1 MSDTIRTTQVA
12 IIGGGIMG
20 VAAQFQLAENGW
32 TDTIL
37 FEKAELTSGS
47 TWHAAG
53 QIAHAVGSRVAG
65 WINKT
70 SLEIYKRVEKE
81 TGQSIGWHEVGGF
94 RIATTDDEVDWM
106 KSIMGVGRL
115 LDLPMDLVGPDEVA
129 KGNPFY
135 KVDDVKAA
143 IQTFE
148 DGHIDPSSVTMA
160 LAAAT
165 RARGAKIERHN
176 QVTGASRK
184 GDMWLLQTEKGEV
197 LAEHIIIAA
206 GSYANQV
213 GEWFGLKIPSVSCLH
228 HYLVTDTV
236 PEFEGRPELPVM
248 RDNSFGGYI
257 RQEQKSGLIGIY
269 EGHVC
274 PTVWEMPQGA
284 PWAAEN
290 ELFEADYDSIGD
302 FLMVALDK
310 MPILA
315 ELGIKRVVRGAI
327 THTPDGGMLVG
338 PSGAPNVWLSC
349 GSSIGLAWGGG
360 AGKVLA
366 DWMVHGETPI
376 NTRSMDP
383 RRYGDFATGNY
394 IVERTKDEFMRRH
407 DTPVPGKQFESLRP
421 VVRHPLYDRLAAKG
435 AVFGEIAGLERPR
448 YFGKVGEVEHV
459 GWGHQNWHV
468 NAMNEA
474 QATRENAGVIDLCA
488 FAQFEIT
495 GKDAFKLLDRISANK
510 LPAKDGGIALCHL
523 MTEKGKFESEIT
535 VWRMAEDRYF
545 TGSAI
550 ARNTPDFAWIQSHIL
565 PGEDVQMVNL
575 TRDWGMLALS
585 GPKSRAIMAAGTDAD
600 LSNKAFRWL
609 SGQEIEV
616 FGIPCYAL
624 RVSFT
629 GELGW
634 ELHAPMDRMAELY
647 DNLFAAGDDH
657 GLVDLGSYAFNGMR
671 MEKAYRAS
679 GELTT
684 DVGMAEAGLD
694 RFFRP
699 EDRNFIGRDAVQSA
713 YGKGADWTLLYGEI
727 DSDTFDVHGG
737 EPVVRDG
744 KIVGL
749 TTSGGYGYT
758 TGKSLAFF
766 YVHAGTP
773 TDGLSVHLLN
783 NEYPITVHEDAVFDA
798 ENLRPRQDV

>member
-1 MSDTIRTTQVA
+1 MPDATRTAQVA

-37 FEKAELTSGS
+37 LEKAELTSGS

-70 SLEIYKRVEKE
+70 SIETYKRVERE

-129 KGNPFY
+129 RRNPFY

-143 IQTFE
+143 VQTFE
-148 DGHIDPSSVTMA
+148 DGHVDPSGVTMA
-160 LAAAT
+160 LAAAA
-165 RARGAKIERHN
+165 RARGARIERRN
-176 QVTGASRK
+176 QVLGASRRGGMWRLRTER
-184 GDMWLLQTEKGEV
+184 GDV
-197 LAEHIIIAA
+197 LAEHVVIAA
-206 GSYANQV
+206 GSHANRV
-213 GEWFGLKIPSVSCLH
+213 GEWFGLRIPSVSCLH

-236 PEFEGRPELPVM
+236 PEFEGRPALPVM
-248 RDNSFGGYI
+248 RDNAFGGYI

-284 PWAAEN
+284 PWAAES

-302 FLMVALDK
+302 FLMVAFDK

-315 ELGIKRVVRGAI
+315 ELGIKRAVRGAI

-360 AGKVLA
+360 AGKALA

-376 NTRSMDP
+376 NTRGLDP
-383 RRYGDFATGNY
+383 RRYGDFASDRY
-394 IVERTKDEFMRRH
+394 ILERTKDEFMRRH
-407 DTPVPGKQFESLRP
+407 DTPCPGKQLHSLRP
-421 VVRHPLYDRLAAKG
+421 LNRHPLYDRLAAKG
-435 AVFGEIAGLERPR
+435 AVFGEIAGWERPR
-448 YFGKVGEVEHV
+448 YFGRVGEVERI
-459 GWGHQNWHV
+459 GWGRQDWHA
-468 NAMNEA
+468 NAMAEA
-474 QATRENAGVIDLCA
+474 RATRAAAGVIDLCA
-488 FAQFEIT
+488 FAQFEIA
-495 GKDAFKLLDRISANK
+495 GKDAGKLLDRLSANRI
-510 LPAKDGGIALCHL
+510 PGRDGRMSLNHL
-523 MTEKGKFESEIT
+523 LTEKGRFETEIT
-535 VWRMAEDRYF
+535 IWRIAEDRFF
-545 TGSAI
+545 TGSPI
-550 ARNTPDFAWIQSHIL
+550 ARANPDFDWIKSHIQ
-565 PGEDVQMVNL
+565 PGEDVQMIN
-575 TRDWGMLALS
+575 RSADWGMLAMS
-585 GPKSRAIMAAGTDAD
+585 GPASRRILSEVTDAD
-600 LSNKAFRWL
+600 LSNAAFPWL
-609 SGQEIEV
+609 SGREIAV
-616 FGIPCYAL
+616 AGVPCHAL
-624 RVSFT
+624 RVSFV

-634 ELHAPMDRMAELY
+634 ELHAPLERIAEIY
-647 DNLFAAGDDH
+647 DALFEAGERH
-657 GLVDLGSYAFNGMR
+657 GLIDLGAYAFNGMR

-684 DVGMAEAGLD
+684 DVGPLDVGLERFVATGD
-694 RFFRP
+694 R
-699 EDRNFIGRDAVQSA
+699 DFIGKDATLA
-713 YGKGADWTLLYGEI
+713 HAPKWELLYAELHAEGI
-727 DSDTFDVHGG
+727 DIHGG
-737 EPVVRDG
+737 EPVLLKDR
-744 KIVGL
+744 IVGL

-758 TGKSLAFF
+758 VGKSLGWLF
-766 YVHAGTP
+766 VKKGTP
-773 TDGLSVHLLN
+773 RERLTVQILN
-783 NEYPITVHEDAVFDA
+783 EACPVTIHDAPSFDPD
-798 ENLRPRQDV
+798 NLRPRAEE

>member
-1 MSDTIRTTQVA
+1 MSDTVRTTRVA

-32 TDTIL
+32 ADSIL

-53 QIAHAVGSRVAG
+53 QIAHAVGSRLAG

-70 SLEIYKRVEKE
+70 SIETYKRVEKE

-106 KSIMGVGRL
+106 KSIMGVGQL
-115 LDLPMDLVGPDEVA
+115 LDLPMELVGPETVA
-129 KGNPFY
+129 KINPFY
-135 KVDDVKAA
+135 NVDNVKAA
-143 IQTFE
+143 VQTFE

-160 LAAAT
+160 LAAAS

-176 QVTGASRK
+176 QVLGARRK
-184 GDMWLLQTEKGEV
+184 GDMWILKTEKGDV
-197 LAEHIIIAA
+197 LAEHVVIAA

-248 RDNSFGGYI
+248 RDNAFGGYI
-257 RQEQKSGLIGIY
+257 RQEQRSGLIGIY

-274 PTVWEMPQGA
+274 PTVWEMPDGA

-302 FLMVALDK
+302 FLMVAFDK

-315 ELGIKRVVRGAI
+315 DLGIKRVVRGAI

-376 NTRSMDP
+376 NTRGMDP
-383 RRYGDFATGNY
+383 RRYGNFASDHF

-407 DTPVPGKQFESLRP
+407 DTPCPGKQFESLRP
-421 VVRHPLYDRLAAKG
+421 LNRHPLYDRLAAKG
-435 AVFGEIAGLERPR
+435 AVFGEVAGWERPR
-448 YFGKVGEVEHV
+448 YFGEAGEIEHI
-459 GWGHQNWHV
+459 GWGHQTWHD
-468 NAMNEA
+468 NALREA
-474 QATRENAGVIDLCA
+474 QATRKAAGVIDLCA

-495 GKDAFKLLDRISANK
+495 GKDAGRLLDRLSANRI
-510 LPAKDGGIALCHL
+510 PRKDGRISLNHL
-523 MTEKGKFESEIT
+523 LTPKGRFETEIT
-535 VWRMAEDRYF
+535 IWRISESRYF
-545 TGSAI
+545 TGSPI
-550 ARNTPDFAWIQSHIL
+550 ARANPDFDWIRSHIAE
-565 PGEDVQMVNL
+565 GEDVQMVN
-575 TRDWGMLALS
+575 RSSEWGMLAMS
-585 GPKSRAIMAAGTDAD
+585 GPVSRKIMSELTEAD
-600 LSNKAFRWL
+600 LTNATFPWL
-609 SGQEIEV
+609 SGQEITIRGV
-616 FGIPCYAL
+616 PCYAL
-624 RVSFT
+624 RVSFV

-634 ELHAPMDRMAELY
+634 ELHAPLDRIAEIY
-647 DNLFAAGDDH
+647 DALFDVGEKH
-657 GLVDLGSYAFNGMR
+657 GLTDLGSYAFNGMR

-679 GELTT
+679 GEMTT
-684 DVGMAEAGLD
+684 DVGPFDVGLE
-694 RFFRP
+694 RFVVSEGR
-699 EDRNFIGRDAVQSA
+699 EFIGKNVLMNRPSEWD
-713 YGKGADWTLLYGEI
+713 LLYAELHSDDI
-727 DSDTFDVHGG
+727 DIHGG
-737 EPVVRDG
+737 EPVFHNG
-744 KIVGL
+744 KSVGL
-749 TTSGGYGYT
+749 TTSGGFGYT
-758 TGKSLAFF
+758 TGKSLGWLF
-766 YVHAGTP
+766 VRKGTP
-773 TDGLSVHLLN
+773 TDGLSVHILN
-783 NEYPITVHEDAVFDA
+783 TPVPVTIHTQPVFDPQ
-798 ENLRPRQDV
+798 NLRPRSED

>member
-1 MSDTIRTTQVA
+1 MTRHTQVA

-53 QIAHAVGSRVAG
+53 QIAHAVGSRIAG

-70 SLEIYKRVEKE
+70 SIDTYKRVEKE

-94 RIATTDDEVDWM
+94 RIATSDKEVDWM
-106 KSIMGVGRL
+106 KSIMGVGKL
-115 LDLPMDLVGPDEVA
+115 LDLPMELVGPDDVA

-135 KVDDVKAA
+135 KTSDVKAA
-143 IQTFE
+143 VQTFE
-148 DGHIDPSSVTMA
+148 DGHIDPSGVTMA

-176 QVTGASRK
+176 RVTGASRK
-184 GDMWLLQTEKGEV
+184 GDMWLLQTEKGDV
-197 LAEHIIIAA
+197 LAEHVVIAA

-236 PEFEGRPELPVM
+236 PEFMDRPELPVM
-248 RDNSFGGYI
+248 RDNSYGGYI

-269 EGHVC
+269 EGHIC

-284 PWAAEN
+284 PWGAEN
-290 ELFEADYDSIGD
+290 ELFAADYDSIGD
-302 FLMVALDK
+302 FLMVAFDK
-310 MPILA
+310 MPVLA

-366 DWMVHGETPI
+366 DWMVHGETEI

-383 RRYGDFATGNY
+383 RRYGDFSTDQF

-407 DTPVPGKQFESLRP
+407 DTPCPGKQFHSLRP
-421 VVRHPLYDRLAAKG
+421 LKRHPLYDRLAAKG
-435 AVFGEIAGLERPR
+435 AVFGEVAGWERPR
-448 YFGKVGEVEHV
+448 YFGEVGEIEQI
-459 GWGHQNWHV
+459 GWGHQNWHANV
-468 NAMNEA
+468 FAEA
-474 QATRENAGVIDLCA
+474 NATRKAAGVIDLCA
-488 FAQFEIT
+488 FAQFEII
-495 GKDAFKLLDRISANK
+495 GADAGALLDRLSANK
-510 LPAKDGGIALCHL
+510 IPAKDGRMSLNHL
-523 MTEKGKFESEIT
+523 LTPKGRFETEIT
-535 VWRMAEDRYF
+535 IWRIAEDRFF
-545 TGSAI
+545 TGSPI
-550 ARNTPDFAWIQSHIL
+550 ARANPDFDWIKSQIK
-565 PGEDVQMVNL
+565 PGEDVQMVN
-575 TRDWGMLALS
+575 RSNEWGMLAMS
-585 GPKSRAIMAAGTDAD
+585 GPASRRILAELTDAS
-600 LSNKAFRWL
+600 LTNAAFPWL
-609 SGQEIEV
+609 SGQEITV
-616 FGIPCYAL
+616 AGIPCYAL
-624 RVSFT
+624 RVSFV

-634 ELHAPMDRMAELY
+634 ELHAPLDQIAALY
-647 DNLFAAGDDH
+647 DALFSVGEKH
-657 GLVDLGSYAFNGMR
+657 GLTDLGSYAFNGMR

-679 GELTT
+679 RELTT
-684 DVGMAEAGLD
+684 DVGPYDVGLE
-694 RFFRP
+694 RFVRT
-699 EDRNFIGRDAVQSA
+699 EGRDFV
-713 YGKGADWTLLYGEI
+713 GKDALLARDPAWELFYAELHADDI
-727 DSDTFDVHGG
+727 DILGG
-737 EPVVRDG
+737 EPVLLEN
-744 KIVGL
+744 KPVGL

-758 TGKSLAFF
+758 IGKSLGWLF
-766 YVHAGTP
+766 VRKGTP
-773 TDGLSVHLLN
+773 ITGLTVQILN
-783 NEYPITVHEDAVFDA
+783 REIPVTIHNDALFDPT
-798 ENLRPRQDV
+798 NLRPRSEE

>member
-70 SLEIYKRVEKE
+70 SLETYKRVEKE

-106 KSIMGVGRL
+106 KSIMGVGKL
-115 LDLPMDLVGPDEVA
+115 LDLPMELVGPEEVA

-197 LAEHIIIAA
+197 LAEHIVIAA

-236 PEFEGRPELPVM
+236 PEFADRPELPVM
-248 RDNSFGGYI
+248 RDNAFGGYI

-269 EGHVC
+269 EGHTC
-274 PTVWEMPQGA
+274 PTVWTMPQGA
-284 PWAAEN
+284 PWKAEN

-302 FLMVALDK
+302 FLMVAFDK

-383 RRYGDFATGNY
+383 RRYGNFASDTY

-407 DTPVPGKQFESLRP
+407 DTPCPGKQFESLRP
-421 VVRHPLYDRLAAKG
+421 LNRHVLYDRLAAKG
-435 AVFGEIAGLERPR
+435 AVFGEVAGWERPR
-448 YFGKVGEVEHV
+448 YFGEIGEVEQI
-459 GWGHQNWHV
+459 GWGHQNWHA
-468 NAMNEA
+468 NA
-474 QATRENAGVIDLCA
+474 QAEAKATRDAAGVIDLCA

-495 GKDAFKLLDRISANK
+495 GKDAGKLLDRLSANK
-510 LPAKDGGIALCHL
+510 IPAKDGRMSLNHL
-523 MTEKGKFESEIT
+523 LTDKGRFETEIT
-535 VWRMAEDRYF
+535 IWRISEGRYF
-545 TGSAI
+545 TGSPI
-550 ARNTPDFAWIQSHIL
+550 ARATPDFDWIKGHIRA
-565 PGEDVQMVNL
+565 GEDVQMVNL
-575 TRDWGMLALS
+575 SHDWGMLAMS
-585 GPKSRAIMAAGTDAD
+585 GPASRKILFDLTDAD
-600 LSNKAFRWL
+600 LSNQAFPWL
-609 SGQEIEV
+609 SGQEITV
-616 FGIPCYAL
+616 AGVKCYAL
-624 RVSFT
+624 RVSFV

-634 ELHAPMDRMAELY
+634 ELHAPLDQMGTVY
-647 DNLFAAGDDH
+647 DALFEAGEKH
-657 GLVDLGSYAFNGMR
+657 GLRDLGSYAFNGMR

-684 DVGMAEAGLD
+684 DVGPFDVGLE
-694 RFFRP
+694 RFVRSEGRIFT
-699 EDRNFIGRDAVQSA
+699 GRD
-713 YGKGADWTLLYGEI
+713 DLLAQDPKWELFYAELHDDSI
-727 DSDTFDVHGG
+727 DIHGG
-737 EPVVRDG
+737 EPVLHDG
-744 KIVGL
+744 APVGL
-749 TTSGGYGYT
+749 TTSGGYGYSI
-758 TGKSLAFF
+758 GKSLGWLF
-766 YVHAGTP
+766 VKKGTSK
-773 TDGLSVHLLN
+773 DGLSVQILN
-783 NEYPITVHEDAVFDA
+783 REIPVIVHDDALFDP
-798 ENLRPRQDV
+798 ENLRPRQDA

>member
-1 MSDTIRTTQVA
+1 MSDTLRTTRVA

-20 VAAQFQLAENGW
+20 VAAQYQLAEAGW

-53 QIAHAVGSRVAG
+53 QIAHAVGSRVMG
-65 WINKT
+65 WVNKT
-70 SLEIYKRVEKE
+70 SIETYKKVEKE

-106 KSIMGVGRL
+106 KSIMGVGKL
-115 LDLPMDLVGPDEVA
+115 LDLPMELVGPEAVA

-135 KVDDVKAA
+135 KVDDVKVA

-176 QVTGASRK
+176 QVLGASRK
-184 GDMWLLQTEKGEV
+184 GDMWLLRTEKGDV
-197 LAEHIIIAA
+197 LAEHVVIAA

-213 GEWFGLKIPSVSCLH
+213 GEWFGLTIPSVSCLH

-236 PEFEGRPELPVM
+236 PEFLDRPELPVM
-248 RDNSFGGYI
+248 RDNAFGGYI

-274 PTVWEMPQGA
+274 PTVWEMPEGA

-302 FLMVALDK
+302 FLMVAFDK

-366 DWMVHGETPI
+366 DWMVHGESEI
-376 NTRSMDP
+376 NTRGFDP
-383 RRYGDFATGNY
+383 RRYGNFADGNF

-407 DTPVPGKQFESLRP
+407 DTPCPGKQFHSLRP
-421 VVRHPLYDRLAAKG
+421 LNRHALYDRLAAKG
-435 AVFGEIAGLERPR
+435 AVFGEIAGWERPR
-448 YFGKVGEVEHV
+448 YFGEVGEVEQI
-459 GWGHQNWHV
+459 GWGPQNWHE
-468 NAMNEA
+468 NAIREA
-474 QATRENAGVIDLCA
+474 KATREAAGVIDLCA

-495 GKDAFKLLDRISANK
+495 GKDAGALLNRLSANK
-510 LPAKDGGIALCHL
+510 IPARDGRMSLNHL
-523 MTEKGKFESEIT
+523 LTEQGRFETEIT
-535 VWRMAEDRYF
+535 IWRIAENRFF
-545 TGSAI
+545 TGSPI
-550 ARNTPDFAWIQSHIL
+550 ARSNPDFDWIKSHVRQ
-565 PGEDVQMVNL
+565 GEDVQMIN
-575 TRDWGMLALS
+575 RSQDWGMLALS
-585 GPKSRAIMAAGTDAD
+585 GPASRKIMVKLTDVD
-600 LSNKAFRWL
+600 LSNANFPWL
-609 SGQEIEV
+609 SGKEATIAGV
-616 FGIPCYAL
+616 PCYML
-624 RVSFT
+624 RVSFV

-634 ELHAPMDRMAELY
+634 ELHAPLDQIGAIY
-647 DNLFAAGDDH
+647 DALFEAGEKH

-684 DVGMAEAGLD
+684 DIGPFDVGLE
-694 RFFRP
+694 RFVATENRDFV
-699 EDRNFIGRDAVQSA
+699 GRAALMERDPT
-713 YGKGADWTLLYGEI
+713 WELLYAELHSDDI
-727 DSDTFDVHGG
+727 DIHGG
-737 EPVVRDG
+737 EPVLLDG
-744 KIVGL
+744 KPVGL
-749 TTSGGYGYT
+749 TTSGGYGYSI
-758 TGKSLAFF
+758 GKSLGWLF
-766 YVHAGTP
+766 VRKGTP
-773 TDGLSVHLLN
+773 HDGLKVQILN
-783 NEYPITVHEDAVFDA
+783 REIATTVHPNALFDPQ
-798 ENLRPRQDV
+798 NLRPRSEA

>member
-70 SLEIYKRVEKE
+70 SLETYKRVEKE

-115 LDLPMDLVGPDEVA
+115 LDLPMELVGPDEVA

-176 QVTGASRK
+176 QVKGASRK

-197 LAEHIIIAA
+197 LAEHIVIAA

-236 PEFEGRPELPVM
+236 PEFADRPELPVM

-274 PTVWEMPQGA
+274 PTVWTMPQGA
-284 PWAAEN
+284 PWQAEN

-302 FLMVALDK
+302 FLMVAFDK

-383 RRYGDFATGNY
+383 RRYGNFASDNY

-407 DTPVPGKQFESLRP
+407 DTPCPGKQFHSLRP
-421 VVRHPLYDRLAAKG
+421 LNRHVLYDRLAAKG
-435 AVFGEIAGLERPR
+435 AVFGEVAGWERPR
-448 YFGKVGEVEHV
+448 YFGEVGEVEQI
-459 GWGHQNWHV
+459 GWGHQNWHA
-468 NAMNEA
+468 NALNEA
-474 QATRENAGVIDLCA
+474 KATREAAGVIDLCA

-495 GKDAFKLLDRISANK
+495 GRDAGKLLDRLSANK
-510 LPAKDGGIALCHL
+510 IPAKDGRMSLNHL
-523 MTEKGKFESEIT
+523 LTDKGRFETEVTI
-535 VWRMAEDRYF
+535 WRVAEDRYF
-545 TGSAI
+545 TGSPI
-550 ARNTPDFAWIQSHIL
+550 ARATPDFDWIKSHIQD
-565 PGEDVQMVNL
+565 GEDVQMVNL
-575 TRDWGMLALS
+575 SHDWGMLAMS
-585 GPKSRAIMAAGTDAD
+585 GPASRKILSELTDAD
-600 LSNKAFRWL
+600 LSNKAFPWL
-609 SGQEIEV
+609 SGQEITV
-616 FGIPCYAL
+616 VGVKCYAL
-624 RVSFT
+624 RVSFV

-634 ELHAPMDRMAELY
+634 ELHAPLDQIGALY
-647 DNLFAAGDDH
+647 DALFEAGDTH
-657 GLVDLGSYAFNGMR
+657 GLTDLGSYAFNGMR
-671 MEKAYRAS
+671 MENAYRAS

-684 DVGMAEAGLD
+684 DVGPFDVGLE
-694 RFFRP
+694 RFVVSDGRDFT
-699 EDRNFIGRDAVQSA
+699 GRDA
-713 YGKGADWTLLYGEI
+713 LLARDPEWELFYAELHDDEI
-727 DSDTFDVHGG
+727 DIHGG
-737 EPVVRDG
+737 EPVLLNG
-744 KIVGL
+744 APVGL
-749 TTSGGYGYT
+749 TTSGGYGYSI
-758 TGKSLAFF
+758 GKSLGWLF
-766 YVHAGTP
+766 VKKGTP
-773 TDGLSVHLLN
+773 KDGLSVQILN
-783 NEYPITVHEDAVFDA
+783 REIPVTVHDDALFDP

>member
-1 MSDTIRTTQVA
+1 MNDTRRSTQVA

-53 QIAHAVGSRVAG
+53 QIAHAVGSRLAG

-70 SLEIYKRVEKE
+70 SIETYKRVEKE

-106 KSIMGVGRL
+106 KSIIGVGKL
-115 LDLPMDLVGPDEVA
+115 LDLPMELVGPEAVA
-129 KGNPFY
+129 RGNPFY

-143 IQTFE
+143 VQTFE

-165 RARGAKIERHN
+165 RVRGARIERGN
-176 QVTGASRK
+176 RVLGAARK
-184 GDMWLLQTEKGEV
+184 GGMWLLKTEKGEV
-197 LAEHIIIAA
+197 LAEHVVIAA

-248 RDNSFGGYI
+248 RDNAFGGYI

-274 PTVWEMPQGA
+274 PTVWEMPEGA
-284 PWAAEN
+284 PWQAEN
-290 ELFEADYDSIGD
+290 ELFEADYDGIGD
-302 FLMVALDK
+302 FLMVALGK
-310 MPILA
+310 MPVLA

-338 PSGAPNVWLSC
+338 PSGAANVWLSC

-366 DWMVHGETPI
+366 DWMVHGETEI

-383 RRYGDFATGNY
+383 RRYGDFTSDRF
-394 IVERTKDEFMRRH
+394 IVERTKEEFMHRH
-407 DTPVPGKQFESLRP
+407 DTPCPGKQFHALRP
-421 VVRHPLYDRLAAKG
+421 LNRHPLYDRLADKG
-435 AVFGEIAGLERPR
+435 AVFGEIAGWERPR
-448 YFGKVGEVEHV
+448 YFGTVGEVEQI
-459 GWGHQNWHV
+459 GWGHQRWHA
-468 NAMNEA
+468 NAMAEA
-474 QATRENAGVIDLCA
+474 KATRAAAGVIDLCA

-495 GKDAFKLLDRISANK
+495 GRDAGKLLDRLSANRI
-510 LPAKDGGIALCHL
+510 PARDGGMSLNHL
-523 MTEKGKFESEIT
+523 LTPKGRFETEIT
-535 VWRMAEDRYF
+535 IWRIAEDRYF

-550 ARNTPDFAWIQSHIL
+550 ARAKPDRDWIGSHVRD
-565 PGEDVQMVNL
+565 GEDVRL
-575 TRDWGMLALS
+575 IDRSADWGMLAMS
-585 GPKSRAIMAAGTDAD
+585 GPKSRQILSQLTDAD
-600 LSNKAFRWL
+600 LCNAAFPWL
-609 SGQEIEV
+609 SGQEISV
-616 FGIPCYAL
+616 AGAPCYAL
-624 RVSFT
+624 RVSFV

-634 ELHAPMDRMAELY
+634 EFHAPLDRIPALY
-647 DNLFAAGDDH
+647 DALHEAGAKH

-671 MEKAYRAS
+671 LEKGYRAS

-684 DVGMAEAGLD
+684 DVGPFDVGLGRFVRAEGRD
-694 RFFRP
+694 
-699 EDRNFIGRDAVQSA
+699 FIGRDAVLTREPGWELFHA
-713 YGKGADWTLLYGEI
+713 ELHAEDI
-727 DSDTFDVHGG
+727 DIQGG
-737 EPVVRDG
+737 EPVLLNDTP
-744 KIVGL
+744 VGL

-758 TGKSLAFF
+758 VGKSLGWLF
-766 YVHAGTP
+766 VRKGTP
-773 TDGLSVHLLN
+773 QSGLTVQILN
-783 NEYPITVHEDAVFDA
+783 RDIPVTIHRDAIVDPK
-798 ENLRPRQDV
+798 NLRPRSEE

>member
-1 MSDTIRTTQVA
+1 MSDTLRTTRVA

-20 VAAQFQLAENGW
+20 VAAQYQLAEAGW

-53 QIAHAVGSRVAG
+53 QIAHAVGSRVMG

-70 SLEIYKRVEKE
+70 SIDTYKKVEQE

-106 KSIMGVGRL
+106 KSIMGVGKL
-115 LDLPMDLVGPDEVA
+115 LDLPMELVGPEAVA

-148 DGHIDPSSVTMA
+148 DGHIDPSSVAMA
-160 LAAAT
+160 LATAT

-176 QVTGASRK
+176 QVLGASRK
-184 GDMWLLQTEKGEV
+184 GDMWLLRTEKGDV
-197 LAEHIIIAA
+197 LAEHVIIAA

-213 GEWFGLKIPSVSCLH
+213 GEWFGLTIPSVSCLH

-236 PEFEGRPELPVM
+236 PEFLDRPELPVM
-248 RDNSFGGYI
+248 RDNAFGGYI

-302 FLMVALDK
+302 FLMVALEK

-315 ELGIKRVVRGAI
+315 DLGIKRVVRGAI

-366 DWMVHGETPI
+366 DWMVHGESEI
-376 NTRSMDP
+376 NTRGFDP
-383 RRYGDFATGNY
+383 RRYGKFADDSF

-407 DTPVPGKQFESLRP
+407 DTPCPGKQFHSLRP
-421 VVRHPLYDRLAAKG
+421 LNRHPLYDRLAAKG
-435 AVFGEIAGLERPR
+435 AVFGEIAGWERPR
-448 YFGKVGEVEHV
+448 YFGEVGEVEQI
-459 GWGHQNWHV
+459 GWGHQNWHE
-468 NAMNEA
+468 NAIREA
-474 QATRENAGVIDLCA
+474 KATREAAGVIDLCA

-495 GKDAFKLLDRISANK
+495 GKHAGALLDRLSANK
-510 LPAKDGGIALCHL
+510 IPARDGRMSLNHL
-523 MTEKGKFESEIT
+523 LTEEGRFETEIT
-535 VWRMAEDRYF
+535 IWRIAEDRFF
-545 TGSAI
+545 TGSPI
-550 ARNTPDFAWIQSHIL
+550 ARSNPDFDWIKSHIRQC
-565 PGEDVQMVNL
+565 EDVQMIN
-575 TRDWGMLALS
+575 RSQDWGMLALS
-585 GPKSRAIMAAGTDAD
+585 GPASRKIMAELTDVD
-600 LSNKAFRWL
+600 LSNASFPWL
-609 SGQEIEV
+609 SGKEV
-616 FGIPCYAL
+616 AIAGLPCYML
-624 RVSFT
+624 RVSFV

-634 ELHAPMDRMAELY
+634 ELHAPLDQIGAMY
-647 DNLFAAGDDH
+647 DALFEAGEKH
-657 GLVDLGSYAFNGMR
+657 GLVDLGSYAFNGLR

-684 DVGMAEAGLD
+684 DIGPFDVGLE
-694 RFFRP
+694 RFVVTENRDFV
-699 EDRNFIGRDAVQSA
+699 GRTALMER
-713 YGKGADWTLLYGEI
+713 GPTWELLYAELHSDDI
-727 DSDTFDVHGG
+727 DIHGG
-737 EPVVRDG
+737 EPVLLEG
-744 KIVGL
+744 KLVGL
-749 TTSGGYGYT
+749 TTSGGYGYSI
-758 TGKSLAFF
+758 GKSLGWLF
-766 YVHAGTP
+766 VRKGTP
-773 TDGLSVHLLN
+773 HDGLKVQILN
-783 NEYPITVHEDAVFDA
+783 REIATTVYPDALFDPQ
-798 ENLRPRQDV
+798 NLHPRSEA

>member
-1 MSDTIRTTQVA
+1 MTDTTRTTQVA

-65 WINKT
+65 WVNKT
-70 SLEIYKRVEKE
+70 SIETYKRVEQE

-106 KSIMGVGRL
+106 KSIMGVGKL
-115 LDLPMDLVGPDEVA
+115 LDLPMELVGPEEVA

-143 IQTFE
+143 VQTFQ
-148 DGHIDPSSVTMA
+148 DGHIDPSGVTMA

-165 RARGAKIERHN
+165 RARGAKIERRN
-176 QVTGASRK
+176 QVLGASRK
-184 GDMWLLQTEKGEV
+184 GDMWLLRTEKGDV
-197 LAEHIIIAA
+197 LAEHVVIAA

-236 PEFEGRPELPVM
+236 PEFADRPELPVM
-248 RDNSFGGYI
+248 RDNAYGGYI

-284 PWAAEN
+284 PWKAEN

-302 FLMVALDK
+302 FLMVAFDK

-315 ELGIKRVVRGAI
+315 DLGIKRVVRGAI

-366 DWMVHGETPI
+366 DWMVHGESEI
-376 NTRSMDP
+376 NTRSFDP
-383 RRYGDFATGNY
+383 RRYGDFSTDHF

-407 DTPVPGKQFESLRP
+407 DTPCPGKQFNALRP
-421 VVRHPLYDRLAAKG
+421 LNRHVLYDRLAAKG
-435 AVFGEIAGLERPR
+435 AVFGEVAGWERPR
-448 YFGKVGEVEHV
+448 YFGEVDEVEQI
-459 GWGHQNWHV
+459 GWGHQPWHA
-468 NAMNEA
+468 NALREA
-474 QATRENAGVIDLCA
+474 KATRNAAGVIDLCA

-495 GKDAFKLLDRISANK
+495 GKDAGKLLDRLSANK
-510 LPAKDGGIALCHL
+510 IPAKDGRMSLNHL
-523 MTEKGKFESEIT
+523 LTPKGRFETEIT
-535 VWRMAEDRYF
+535 IWRIAEDRFF
-545 TGSAI
+545 TGSPI
-550 ARNTPDFAWIQSHIL
+550 ARANPDFDWIRSHIRA
-565 PGEDVQMVNL
+565 GEDVQMINR
-575 TRDWGMLALS
+575 TADWGMLALS
-585 GPKSRAIMAAGTDAD
+585 GPKSREILGELTDAD
-600 LSNKAFRWL
+600 LSNAAFPWL
-609 SGQEIEV
+609 SGQEITV
-616 FGIPCYAL
+616 GGVPCYAL
-624 RVSFT
+624 RVSFV

-634 ELHAPMDRMAELY
+634 ELHAPLDRLGDIY
-647 DNLFAAGDDH
+647 DALFAAGEKH
-657 GLVDLGSYAFNGMR
+657 GLTDLGSYAFNGMR

-684 DVGMAEAGLD
+684 DIGPYDVGLD
-694 RFFRP
+694 RFVRT
-699 EDRNFIGRDAVQSA
+699 EGRDFIGKDALLARDPA
-713 YGKGADWTLLYGEI
+713 WELLYAEVH
-727 DSDTFDVHGG
+727 SDGIDVHGG
-737 EPVVRDG
+737 EPVLLQG
-744 KIVGL
+744 KPVGL

-758 TGKSLAFF
+758 IGKSLGWLF
-766 YVHAGTP
+766 VRKGTP
-773 TDGLSVHLLN
+773 HKGLTVQLLN
-783 NEYPITVHEDAVFDA
+783 QEFDVTVQDDAVFDPKN
-798 ENLRPRQDV
+798 ERPRTDG

>member
-1 MSDTIRTTQVA
+1 MTRTTQVA

-20 VAAQFQLAENGW
+20 VAAQLQLAENGW

-53 QIAHAVGSRVAG
+53 QIAHAVGSRIAG

-70 SLEIYKRVEKE
+70 SLELYKRVEQE

-115 LDLPMDLVGPDEVA
+115 LDLPMELVGPEEVA
-129 KGNPFY
+129 KVNPFY
-135 KVDDVKAA
+135 KVDNVKAA
-143 IQTFE
+143 IQTFQ

-160 LAAAT
+160 LAAAS
-165 RARGAKIERHN
+165 RARGAKIERRN

-184 GDMWLLQTEKGEV
+184 GDMWLLQTENGEV
-197 LAEHIIIAA
+197 LAEHVVIAA

-236 PEFEGRPELPVM
+236 PEFADRPELPVM

-274 PTVWEMPQGA
+274 PTVWTMPEGA
-284 PWAAEN
+284 PWKAEN

-302 FLMVALDK
+302 FLMVAFDK

-366 DWMVHGETPI
+366 DWMVHGEAEI

-383 RRYGDFATGNY
+383 RRYGDFSTDNY

-407 DTPVPGKQFESLRP
+407 DTPVPGKQFNAMRP
-421 VVRHPLYDRLAAKG
+421 LNRHVLYDRLAAKG
-435 AVFGEIAGLERPR
+435 AVFGEVAGWERPR
-448 YFGKVGEVEHV
+448 YFGDVGEVEQM
-459 GWGHQNWHV
+459 GWGHQAWHA
-468 NAMNEA
+468 NALAEA
-474 QATRENAGVIDLCA
+474 KATRAGAGVIDLCA

-495 GKDAFKLLDRISANK
+495 GRDAGKLLDRISANK
-510 LPAKDGGIALCHL
+510 IPARDGRLTLNHLLTPKGRFETEVTIWRIA
-523 MTEKGKFESEIT
+523 EG
-535 VWRMAEDRYF
+535 RYF
-545 TGSAI
+545 TGSPI
-550 ARNTPDFAWIQSHIL
+550 ARANPDFAWIKSHICD
-565 PGEDVQMVNL
+565 GEDVQMVNH
-575 TRDWGMLALS
+575 TADWGMLALS
-585 GPKSRAIMAAGTDAD
+585 GPNSRKIMADLTDAD
-600 LSNKAFRWL
+600 LSNAAFPWL
-609 SGQEIEV
+609 SGQEITV
-616 FGIPCYAL
+616 AGIPVYAL
-624 RVSFT
+624 RVSFV

-634 ELHAPMDRMAELY
+634 ELHAPLEHMGTLY
-647 DNLFAAGDDH
+647 DALHEVGGKH

-684 DVGMAEAGLD
+684 DVGPYDVGLD
-694 RFFRP
+694 RFVRAI
-699 EDRNFIGRDAVQSA
+699 DRDFVGRDAVM
-713 YGKGADWTLLYGEI
+713 DRTPTWELFYGELHADGI
-727 DSDTFDVHGG
+727 DIHGG
-737 EPVVRDG
+737 EPIVCNG
-744 KIVGL
+744 AIVGL

-758 TGKSLAFF
+758 VGKSLGWLF
-766 YVHAGTP
+766 VRKGTP
-773 TDGLSVHLLN
+773 KQGLKVQILN
-783 NEYPITVHEDAVFDA
+783 TEYDVTVHEDAVFDPQ
-798 ENLRPRQDV
+798 NLRPRSED

>member
-1 MSDTIRTTQVA
+1 MTDITRTTQVA

-53 QIAHAVGSRVAG
+53 QIAHAVGSRLMG

-70 SLEIYKRVEKE
+70 SIETYKRVEKE

-106 KSIMGVGRL
+106 KSIMGVGKL
-115 LDLPMDLVGPDEVA
+115 LDLPMELVGPQEVA
-129 KGNPFY
+129 RVNPFY
-135 KVDDVKAA
+135 KVDGVKAA
-143 IQTFE
+143 VRTFE

-165 RARGAKIERHN
+165 RARGAKIERRN
-176 QVTGASRK
+176 QVLGASRK
-184 GDMWLLQTEKGEV
+184 GGMWLLRTEKGDV
-197 LAEHIIIAA
+197 LAEHVVIAA

-213 GEWFGLKIPSVSCLH
+213 GKWFGLKIPSVSCLH

-236 PEFEGRPELPVM
+236 PEFVDRPELPVM
-248 RDNSFGGYI
+248 RDNAYGGYI

-290 ELFEADYDSIGD
+290 ELFEADYDSIGG
-302 FLMVALDK
+302 FLMVAFGK
-310 MPILA
+310 MPVLA

-338 PSGAPNVWLSC
+338 PSGAPNVWLCC

-366 DWMVHGETPI
+366 DWMVHGETQI
-376 NTRSMDP
+376 NTRGLDP
-383 RRYGDFATGNY
+383 RRYGNFSTDHF

-407 DTPVPGKQFESLRP
+407 DTPCPGKQFESLRP
-421 VVRHPLYDRLAAKG
+421 LNRHPLYDRLAAKG
-435 AVFGEIAGLERPR
+435 AVFGEVAGWERPR
-448 YFGKVGEVEHV
+448 YFGEVGETEQI
-459 GWGHQNWHV
+459 GWGHQPWHA
-468 NAMNEA
+468 NAMAEA
-474 QATRENAGVIDLCA
+474 KATREAAGVIDLCA

-495 GKDAFKLLDRISANK
+495 GRDAGALLDRLSANK
-510 LPAKDGGIALCHL
+510 LPLRDGRMSLNHL
-523 MTEKGKFESEIT
+523 LTVKGRFETEIT
-535 VWRMAEDRYF
+535 IWRIAKDRYF
-545 TGSAI
+545 TGSPI
-550 ARNTPDFAWIQSHIL
+550 ARANPDFDWLKSHIHD
-565 PGEDVQMVNL
+565 GEDVRMINRSQ
-575 TRDWGMLALS
+575 DWGMLALS
-585 GPKSRAIMAAGTDAD
+585 GPASRRILAELTDAD
-600 LSNKAFRWL
+600 LSNRAFPWL
-609 SGQEIEV
+609 SAQEITV
-616 FGIPCYAL
+616 AGVPCYAL
-624 RVSFT
+624 RVSFV

-634 ELHAPMDRMAELY
+634 ELHAPLEQIGELY
-647 DNLFAAGDDH
+647 DALFAAGEKH
-657 GLVDLGSYAFNGMR
+657 GLADLGSYAFNGMR

-684 DVGMAEAGLD
+684 DAGPLDVGLERFVAAE
-694 RFFRP
+694 
-699 EDRNFIGRDAVQSA
+699 GREFL
-713 YGKGADWTLLYGEI
+713 GKEALLSRDPGWELFYAELHADGI
-727 DSDTFDVHGG
+727 DIHGG
-737 EPVVRDG
+737 EPVLREG
-744 KIVGL
+744 KPVGL

-758 TGKSLAFF
+758 VGKSLGWLF
-766 YVHAGTP
+766 VRKGTP
-773 TDGLSVHLLN
+773 CEGLTVQILN
-783 NEYPITVHEDAVFDA
+783 REFPVTIHDEAVFDPQ
-798 ENLRPRQDV
+798 NLRPRSED

>member
-1 MSDTIRTTQVA
+1 MADTTRSTRVA

-20 VAAQFQLAENGW
+20 VAAQYQLAENGW

-53 QIAHAVGSRVAG
+53 QIAHAVGSRVMG

-70 SLEIYKRVEKE
+70 SIETYKRVEAE
-81 TGQSIGWHEVGGF
+81 TGQSIGWHEVGGL

-106 KSIMGVGRL
+106 KSIMGVGKL
-115 LDLPMDLVGPDEVA
+115 LDLPMELVGADEVA
-129 KGNPFY
+129 RINPFY
-135 KVDDVKAA
+135 KVDDAKAA
-143 IQTFE
+143 IHTFN

-165 RARGAKIERHN
+165 RARGAKIERHT
-176 QVTGASRK
+176 QVLGASRR
-184 GDMWLLQTEKGEV
+184 GDGWLLRTDKGEV
-197 LAEHIIIAA
+197 LAEHVVIAA

-236 PEFEGRPELPVM
+236 PEFADRPELPVM
-248 RDNSFGGYI
+248 RDNAFGGYI

-269 EGHVC
+269 EGHAC
-274 PTVWEMPQGA
+274 PTVWEMPKGA

-302 FLMVALDK
+302 FLMIALDK

-366 DWMVHGETPI
+366 DWMVHGEAAI
-376 NTRSMDP
+376 NTRGFDP
-383 RRYGDFATGNY
+383 RRYGKFASDNF

-407 DTPVPGKQFESLRP
+407 DTPCPGKQFDSLRP
-421 VVRHPLYDRLAAKG
+421 LNRHPLYDRLAAKG
-435 AVFGEIAGLERPR
+435 AVFGEIAGWERPR
-448 YFGKVGEVEHV
+448 YFGEVGEVEQI
-459 GWGHQNWHV
+459 GWGHRPWHD
-468 NAMNEA
+468 NAQREA
-474 QATRENAGVIDLCA
+474 KATRTAAGVIDLCA

-495 GKDAFKLLDRISANK
+495 GKDAGALLDRLSANRI
-510 LPAKDGGIALCHL
+510 PRKDGRISLNHL
-523 MTEKGKFESEIT
+523 LTEKGRFETEIT
-535 VWRMAEDRYF
+535 IWRIAEDRYF
-545 TGSAI
+545 TGSPI
-550 ARNTPDFAWIQSHIL
+550 ARATPDFDWMKSHIQ
-565 PGEDVQMVNL
+565 PGEDVQMIN
-575 TRDWGMLALS
+575 RSADWGMLAMS
-585 GPKSRAIMAAGTDAD
+585 GPASRRILSQLTDTD
-600 LSNKAFRWL
+600 LSNAAYPWL
-609 SGQEIEV
+609 SGQEIIV
-616 FGIPCYAL
+616 AGVPCYAL
-624 RVSFT
+624 RVSFV

-634 ELHAPMDRMAELY
+634 ELHAPLERIAEVY
-647 DNLFAAGDDH
+647 DALFEVGAKH
-657 GLVDLGSYAFNGMR
+657 GLTDLGSYAFNGMR

-684 DVGMAEAGLD
+684 DVG
-694 RFFRP
+694 P
-699 EDRNFIGRDAVQSA
+699 
-713 YGKGADWTLLYGEI
+713 
-727 DSDTFDVHGG
+727 FDVGLERFVVTKDRGFLGKTALMARAPEWELFYAELHADGIDIHGG
-737 EPVVRDG
+737 EPVLLNNQP
-744 KIVGL
+744 VGL
-749 TTSGGYGYT
+749 TTSGGYAYT
-758 TGKSLAFF
+758 INKSLGWLF
-766 YVHAGTP
+766 VKKGTP
-773 TDGLSVHLLN
+773 RDGLSVQLLN
-783 NEYPITVHEDAVFDA
+783 TAYPVTIHDDPLVDPD
-798 ENLRPRQDV
+798 NLRPRSED

>member
-1 MSDTIRTTQVA
+1 MSDAARTTQVA
-12 IIGGGIMG
+12 IVGGGIMG

-70 SLEIYKRVEKE
+70 SIETYKRVERE

-115 LDLPMDLVGPDEVA
+115 LELPMDLVGPDEVA
-129 KGNPFY
+129 RRNPFY
-135 KVDDVKAA
+135 RVDNVKAA
-143 IQTFE
+143 VQTFE
-148 DGHIDPSSVTMA
+148 DGHVDPSGVTMA

-165 RARGAKIERHN
+165 RARGARIERRN
-176 QVTGASRK
+176 QVLGASRK
-184 GDMWLLQTEKGEV
+184 GGMWRLRTEKGDV
-197 LAEHIIIAA
+197 LAEHVVIAA
-206 GSYANQV
+206 GSHANRV
-213 GEWFGLKIPSVSCLH
+213 GEWFGLRIPSVSCLH

-236 PEFEGRPELPVM
+236 PEFEGRPALPVM
-248 RDNSFGGYI
+248 RDNAFGGYI

-302 FLMVALDK
+302 SLMVAFDK

-376 NTRSMDP
+376 NTRGLDP
-383 RRYGDFATGNY
+383 RRYGDFASDRY

-407 DTPVPGKQFESLRP
+407 DTPCPGKQLHSLRP
-421 VVRHPLYDRLAAKG
+421 LNRHPLYDRLAAKG
-435 AVFGEIAGLERPR
+435 AVFGEIAGWERPR
-448 YFGKVGEVEHV
+448 YFGQVGEVEQI
-459 GWGHQNWHV
+459 GWGHQDWHA
-468 NAMNEA
+468 NAMAEA
-474 QATRENAGVIDLCA
+474 RATRAAAGVIDLCA
-488 FAQFEIT
+488 FAQFEIA
-495 GKDAFKLLDRISANK
+495 GKDAGKLLDRLSANRIPGRDRRMS
-510 LPAKDGGIALCHL
+510 LNHL
-523 MTEKGKFESEIT
+523 LTEKGRFETEIT
-535 VWRMAEDRYF
+535 IWRIAEDRFF
-545 TGSAI
+545 TGSPI
-550 ARNTPDFAWIQSHIL
+550 ARANPDFDWIKSRIQ
-565 PGEDVQMVNL
+565 PGEDVQMINHSA
-575 TRDWGMLALS
+575 DWGMLAMS
-585 GPKSRAIMAAGTDAD
+585 GPASRRILSEVTDAD
-600 LSNKAFRWL
+600 LSNAAFPWL
-609 SGQEIEV
+609 SGREITV
-616 FGIPCYAL
+616 AGVPCYAL
-624 RVSFT
+624 RVSFV

-634 ELHAPMDRMAELY
+634 ELHAPLERIAEIY
-647 DNLFAAGDDH
+647 DALFEAGERH

-684 DVGMAEAGLD
+684 DVGPLDVGLERFVVTRD
-694 RFFRP
+694 R
-699 EDRNFIGRDAVQSA
+699 DFIGKDAMLA
-713 YGKGADWTLLYGEI
+713 HAPKWELLYAELHAEGI
-727 DSDTFDVHGG
+727 DIHGG
-737 EPVVRDG
+737 EPVLSKDR
-744 KIVGL
+744 IVGL

-758 TGKSLAFF
+758 VGKSLGWLF
-766 YVHAGTP
+766 VKKGTP
-773 TDGLSVHLLN
+773 RERLTVQILN
-783 NEYPITVHEDAVFDA
+783 EAYPVTIHDAPSFDPD
-798 ENLRPRQDV
+798 NLRPRAEE

>member
-1 MSDTIRTTQVA
+1 MTDTLRTTRVA

-53 QIAHAVGSRVAG
+53 QIAHAVGSRIAG

-70 SLEIYKRVEKE
+70 SIAAYKKVEQE

-115 LDLPMDLVGPDEVA
+115 LDLPMDLVGQEEVA

-135 KVDDVKAA
+135 KVDDVKVAV
-143 IQTFE
+143 QTFQ
-148 DGHIDPSSVTMA
+148 DGHIDPSGVTMA

-176 QVTGASRK
+176 RVIGASRK
-184 GDMWLLQTEKGEV
+184 GDMWLLRTEKGDV
-197 LAEHIIIAA
+197 LAEHVVIAA

-236 PEFEGRPELPVM
+236 PEFLGRPELPVM
-248 RDNSFGGYI
+248 RDNAFGGYI

-274 PTVWEMPQGA
+274 PTVWEMPQGV

-290 ELFEADYDSIGD
+290 ELFEADYNSIGD
-302 FLMVALDK
+302 FLMVAFDK

-315 ELGIKRVVRGAI
+315 DLGIKRVVRGAI

-366 DWMVHGETPI
+366 DWMVHGASEI

-383 RRYGDFATGNY
+383 RRYGDFSTDHF

-407 DTPVPGKQFESLRP
+407 DTPCPGRQFHSLRP
-421 VVRHPLYDRLAAKG
+421 LIKHPLYDRLAARG
-435 AVFGEIAGLERPR
+435 AVFGEVAGWERPR
-448 YFGKVGEVEHV
+448 YFGDVGEVEQI
-459 GWGHQNWHV
+459 GWGHQGWHA
-468 NAMNEA
+468 NAMAEA
-474 QATRENAGVIDLCA
+474 QATRAAAGVIDLCA

-495 GKDAFKLLDRISANK
+495 GRDAGKLLDRLSANRI
-510 LPAKDGGIALCHL
+510 PARDGSIGLCHL
-523 MTEKGKFESEIT
+523 LTEQGRFETEIT
-535 VWRMAEDRYF
+535 IWRISEGRYF
-545 TGSAI
+545 TGSPI
-550 ARNTPDFAWIQSHIL
+550 ARANPDFAWMQSHVL
-565 PGEDVQMVNL
+565 PGEDVTLTNL
-575 TRDWGMLALS
+575 TNDWGMLALS
-585 GPKSRAIMAAGTDAD
+585 GPATRAILTQATNTD
-600 LSNKAFRWL
+600 LSNAAFRWL
-609 SGQEIEV
+609 SGQEIAV
-616 FGIPCYAL
+616 FGVPCYAL

-629 GELGW
+629 GDLGW
-634 ELHAPMDRMAELY
+634 ELHMPLDRIAEVFDKLHQVG
-647 DNLFAAGDDH
+647 AAH
-657 GLVDLGSYAFNGMR
+657 GLVDLGGYAFNGLR

-679 GELTT
+679 AEMTT
-684 DVGMAEAGLD
+684 DIGMFDVGLD
-694 RFFRP
+694 RFFRA
-699 EDRNFIGRDAVQSA
+699 EGRDFV
-713 YGKGADWTLLYGEI
+713 GKDAALAARDHVDWEMLYCEVHSDHI
-727 DSDTFDVHGG
+727 DVYGG
-737 EPVVRDG
+737 EAVLLDG
-744 KIVGL
+744 APVGL

-758 TGKSLAFF
+758 VGKSLAFVF
-766 YVHAGTP
+766 VRKGTP
-773 TDGLSVHLLN
+773 HQGLKVLLLN
-783 NEYPITVHEDAVFDA
+783 QEHALTVLDKAAFDP
-798 ENLRPRQDV
+798 ENLRPRQEA

>member
-1 MSDTIRTTQVA
+1 MSDTVRTTRVA

-32 TDTIL
+32 ADSIL

-53 QIAHAVGSRVAG
+53 QIAHAVGSRLAG

-70 SLEIYKRVEKE
+70 SIETYKRVEKE

-106 KSIMGVGRL
+106 KSIMGVGQL
-115 LDLPMDLVGPDEVA
+115 LDLPMELVGPETVA
-129 KGNPFY
+129 KINPFY
-135 KVDDVKAA
+135 NVDNVKAA
-143 IQTFE
+143 VQTFA

-160 LAAAT
+160 LAAAS

-176 QVTGASRK
+176 QVLGARRK
-184 GDMWLLQTEKGEV
+184 GDMWILKTEKGDV
-197 LAEHIIIAA
+197 LAEHVVIAA

-248 RDNSFGGYI
+248 RDNAYGGYI
-257 RQEQKSGLIGIY
+257 RQEQRSGLIGIY

-274 PTVWEMPQGA
+274 PTVWEMPDGA

-302 FLMVALDK
+302 FLMVAFDK

-315 ELGIKRVVRGAI
+315 DLGIKRVVRGAI

-376 NTRSMDP
+376 NTRGMDP
-383 RRYGDFATGNY
+383 RRYGNFASDHF

-407 DTPVPGKQFESLRP
+407 DTPCPGKQFESLRP
-421 VVRHPLYDRLAAKG
+421 LNRHPLYDRLAAKG
-435 AVFGEIAGLERPR
+435 AVFGEVAGWERPR
-448 YFGKVGEVEHV
+448 YFGEAGEIEHI
-459 GWGHQNWHV
+459 GWGHQTWHD
-468 NAMNEA
+468 NALREA
-474 QATRENAGVIDLCA
+474 QATRKAAGVIDLCA

-495 GKDAFKLLDRISANK
+495 GKDAGRLLDRLSANRI
-510 LPAKDGGIALCHL
+510 PRKDGRISLNHL
-523 MTEKGKFESEIT
+523 LTPKGRFETEIT
-535 VWRMAEDRYF
+535 IWRISESRYF
-545 TGSAI
+545 TGSPI
-550 ARNTPDFAWIQSHIL
+550 ARANPDFDWIRSHIAE
-565 PGEDVQMVNL
+565 GEDVQMVN
-575 TRDWGMLALS
+575 RSSEWGMLAMS
-585 GPKSRAIMAAGTDAD
+585 GPVSRKIMSELTEAD
-600 LSNKAFRWL
+600 LTNATFPWL
-609 SGQEIEV
+609 SGQEITIRGV
-616 FGIPCYAL
+616 PCYAL
-624 RVSFT
+624 RVSFV

-634 ELHAPMDRMAELY
+634 ELHAPLDRIAEIY
-647 DNLFAAGDDH
+647 DALFDVGEKH
-657 GLVDLGSYAFNGMR
+657 GLTDLGSYAFNGMR

-679 GELTT
+679 GEMTT
-684 DVGMAEAGLD
+684 DVGPFDVGLE
-694 RFFRP
+694 RFVVSEGR
-699 EDRNFIGRDAVQSA
+699 EFIGKNVLMNRPSEWD
-713 YGKGADWTLLYGEI
+713 LLYAELHSDDI
-727 DSDTFDVHGG
+727 DIHGG
-737 EPVVRDG
+737 EPVFHNG
-744 KIVGL
+744 KPVGL
-749 TTSGGYGYT
+749 TTSGGFGYT
-758 TGKSLAFF
+758 TGKSLGWLF
-766 YVHAGTP
+766 VRKGTP
-773 TDGLSVHLLN
+773 TDGLSVHILN
-783 NEYPITVHEDAVFDA
+783 TPVPVTIHTQPVFDPQ
-798 ENLRPRQDV
+798 NLRPRSED